1 MTELQGPLYKWL
13 LADRRSPTKQFLW
26 PDDDALWTPNAKPIL
41 CESGWHGMEEKDVLA
56 HLPGVGA
63 VLYEVEAR
71 GEIVKGSDKFAA
83 ESMRFKYVVGEAT
96 EQKLRLFMCDVAED
110 VLPIYEAWAPSDD
123 RCRRSIEAGRA
134 YALDPTD
141 EKKAAGAA
149 RAAGAAGA
157 AGAAWAVGAVRAA
170 GAAEAAETA
179 WAAGAAGAAE
189 AAEAARA
196 AWAARAAG
204 AAWAT
209 GAAWV
214 AGVAGAAEAAWAAE
228 AAGAAEERE
237 AMAKYSNWL
246 IVRIERGK

>member
-41 CESGWHGMEEKDVLA
+41 CESGWPGMEEKDVLA

-157 AGAAWAVGAVRAA
+157 AGTAWAVGAVRAA
-170 GAAEAAETA
+170 RAAEAAWAA

-189 AAEAARA
+189 AASA

-204 AAWAT
+204 
-209 GAAWV
+209 
-214 AGVAGAAEAAWAAE
+214 

-246 IVRIERGK
+246 IVRIESGK

>member
-13 LADRRSPTKQFLW
+13 RADRRSPTKLFLW

-41 CESGWHGMEEKDVLA
+41 CRSGWHGMEEKDVLA

-71 GEIVKGSDKFAA
+71 GEIVKGNDKFAA

-141 EKKAAGAA
+141 EKQ
-149 RAAGAAGA
+149 
-157 AGAAWAVGAVRAA
+157 AA
-170 GAAEAAETA
+170 GAAEAA
-179 WAAGAAGAAE
+179 GAAG
-189 AAEAARA
+189 
-196 AWAARAAG
+196 G
-204 AAWAT
+204 AA
-209 GAAWV
+209 
-214 AGVAGAAEAAWAAE
+214 
-228 AAGAAEERE
+228 E

-246 IVRIERGK
+246 IVRIESGK

>member
-13 LADRRSPTKQFLW
+13 LADRRSPTKRFLW

-96 EQKLRLFMCDVAED
+96 DQKLRLFMCDVAED

-149 RAAGAAGA
+149 GT
-157 AGAAWAVGAVRAA
+157 AWAVGAVRAA
-170 GAAEAAETA
+170 RAAEAA
-179 WAAGAAGAAE
+179 WAARAAGAAE

-196 AWAARAAG
+196 AWAGRAAG

-246 IVRIERGK
+246 IVRIESGK